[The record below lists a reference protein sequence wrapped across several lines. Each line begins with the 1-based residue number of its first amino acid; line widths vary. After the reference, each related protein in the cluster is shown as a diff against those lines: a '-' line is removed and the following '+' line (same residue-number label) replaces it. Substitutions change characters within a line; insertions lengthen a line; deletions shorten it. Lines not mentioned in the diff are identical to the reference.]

1 MFCGTCVASLH
12 SRPFRGESIPPGCPP
27 RSPRG
32 ITLIFGVIPMKNQ
45 FLEAGQIVNTHGI
58 QGEVKIVPWCDTP
71 EFLCQFDTLYLDGR
85 PVKVLARRVHKGNVL
100 ARLEGVSDV
109 NAAMVLK
116 GKTVFID
123 RTGVELPDGRHF
135 IADLIGLDVLDAD
148 SGEKLG
154 VVADVLTPPAH
165 EVYVVK
171 GEHEYMIPAVDEFLV
186 ETSVEGGY
194 LKVRLIEGMRTDV

>member
-1 MFCGTCVASLH
+1 
-12 SRPFRGESIPPGCPP
+12 
-27 RSPRG
+27 
-32 ITLIFGVIPMKNQ
+32 MKNQ

-71 EFLCQFDTLYLDGR
+71 EFLCQFDTLYLDGK
-85 PVKVLARRVHKGNVL
+85 PVKVRAARVHKGNVL
-100 ARLEGVSDV
+100 ATLDGVNDV
-109 NAAMVLK
+109 NGAMALK

-123 RTGVELPDGRHF
+123 RTNVVLPEGRHF
-135 IADLIGLDVLDAD
+135 IADLMGLEVIDAA

-171 GEHEYMIPAVDEFLV
+171 GEHEYMIPAVDEFLAETNV
-186 ETSVEGGY
+186 EAGY
-194 LKVRLIEGMRTDV
+194 IKVRLIEGMRTDV